1 MLFAA
6 GNDGRNAVQMTTSQ
20 TCKNCLVVGATQL
33 SDSLFRGMK
42 PLIDQ
47 GYHCRYSTATG
58 CCVDPLTCVE
68 TSPTS
73 SPCCS
78 FMSATKMSLP
88 CCQTAYTCSTCSV
101 QSGNIRDPYN
111 VATFSSRGTAFDDGR
126 IKPDLVAPGEDILSA
141 AAPGRDSNGDLI
153 PTDKNYCGIPRPTV
167 ARTLS
172 QSRNMALSLKSGT
185 SMATPLA
192 AGAVE
197 KIRQYFKQGYYPAGS
212 ASSGPSLNPDESL
225 LRAVI
230 LASAKPLSGSG
241 GVWTGLPFSTGF
253 SRFPIPVPNPAISNT
268 AFIPGHYSS

>member
-1 MLFAA
+1 
-6 GNDGRNAVQMTTSQ
+6 MTTSQ

-47 GYHCRYSTATG
+47 GYHCRYSAATG
-58 CCVDPLTCVE
+58 CCVDPLTCVQTTE
-68 TSPTS
+68 TS
-73 SPCCS
+73 SPCCQ
-78 FMSATKMSLP
+78 FITATKMSLP
-88 CCQTAYTCSTCSV
+88 CCPTAYTCSTCSV

-126 IKPDLVAPGEDILSA
+126 IKPDMVAPGEDILSA
-141 AAPGRDSNGDLI
+141 AAPARDSDGVI
-153 PTDKNYCGIPRPTV
+153 PPTNKNYCGIPSPTV
-167 ARTLS
+167 SRTLS
-172 QSRNMALSLKSGT
+172 QVRNMALSLKSGT

-197 KIRQYFKQGYYPAGS
+197 KIRQYFKQGYYPSGS
-212 ASSGPSLNPDESL
+212 ASSGSALNPDESL

-241 GVWTGLPFSTGF
+241 GVWTATAPFSSGF
-253 SRFPIPVPNPAISNT
+253 SRFPIPNSAN
-268 AFIPGHYSS
+268 IPGHYIS